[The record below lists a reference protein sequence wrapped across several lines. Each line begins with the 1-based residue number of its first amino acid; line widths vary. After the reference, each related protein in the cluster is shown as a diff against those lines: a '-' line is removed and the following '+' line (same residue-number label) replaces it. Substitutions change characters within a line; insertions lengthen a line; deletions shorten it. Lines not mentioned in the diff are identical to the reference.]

1 MNMRTRK
8 ITVLAIL
15 IAIGIIMG
23 YIESFIN
30 VIPVS
35 GVKIGLSNMVLLY
48 CIYKLSITDTLIVA
62 TIKSILNGILFSG
75 IMSIIYSLSASIVSV
90 TVMILLFKYV
100 KKISVYGISMCGS
113 CVFNITQFIVAS
125 IVLGNFLIMINLWY
139 VLPISLVTG
148 LILGEVYR
156 IIFLKDS

>member
-8 ITVLAIL
+8 ITALAIL
-15 IAIGIIMG
+15 IAIGIILG

-75 IMSIIYSLSASIVSV
+75 IMSIIYSLSASIV
-90 TVMILLFKYV
+90 
-100 KKISVYGISMCGS
+100 
-113 CVFNITQFIVAS
+113 
-125 IVLGNFLIMINLWY
+125 
-139 VLPISLVTG
+139 
-148 LILGEVYR
+148 
-156 IIFLKDS
+156 

>member
-1 MNMRTRK
+1 
-8 ITVLAIL
+8 
-15 IAIGIIMG
+15 
-23 YIESFIN
+23 
-30 VIPVS
+30 
-35 GVKIGLSNMVLLY
+35 
-48 CIYKLSITDTLIVA
+48 
-62 TIKSILNGILFSG
+62 
-75 IMSIIYSLSASIVSV
+75 MSIIYSLSASIVSV

-113 CVFNITQFIVAS
+113 CVFNIAQFIVAS

-156 IIFLKDS
+156 IIF